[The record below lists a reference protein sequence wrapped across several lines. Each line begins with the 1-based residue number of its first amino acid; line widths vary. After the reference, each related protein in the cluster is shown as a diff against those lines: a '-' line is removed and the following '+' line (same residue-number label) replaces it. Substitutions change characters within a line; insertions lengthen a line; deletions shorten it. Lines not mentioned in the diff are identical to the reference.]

1 MVVDVSWMMMMMSTQ
16 TVRLGE
22 LRCSVMLVQQVRGVV
37 VVVDVWW
44 RQRGR
49 GPGAVWVV
57 QQVRDVVVVVAVW
70 WRQRGR
76 RPAVPLQGAGGAGG
90 GGGGRGA
97 RHGARERR
105 RRRQR
110 RRHVHEGSQQLQ
122 LVGRTCHQ
130 QQQPLSTEYS
140 LAGRTQR
147 TYTQQ

>member
-1 MVVDVSWMMMMMSTQ
+1 MNDAPGLMVVDVSWMMMMMSTQ

-37 VVVDVWW
+37 VMVDVWW

-49 GPGAVWVV
+49 G
-57 QQVRDVVVVVAVW
+57 
-70 WRQRGR
+70 
-76 RPAVPLQGAGGAGG
+76 PAVPLQGAGGAGG

-122 LVGRTCHQ
+122 LVWRTCHQ

-140 LAGRTQR
+140 LAGGTQR

>member
-1 MVVDVSWMMMMMSTQ
+1 MNDAPGLTVVDVSWMMMMMSTQ

-22 LRCSVMLVQQVRGVV
+22 LRCSVMLVQQVR
-37 VVVDVWW
+37 
-44 RQRGR
+44 
-49 GPGAVWVV
+49 
-57 QQVRDVVVVVAVW
+57 DVVVEVAV

-105 RRRQR
+105 RRRPR

-147 TYTQQ
+147 TYTQQSV

>member
-22 LRCSVMLVQQVRGVV
+22 LRCSVMLVQQVR
-37 VVVDVWW
+37 
-44 RQRGR
+44 
-49 GPGAVWVV
+49 
-57 QQVRDVVVVVAVW
+57 DVVVVVAVW

-76 RPAVPLQGAGGAGG
+76 SPAVPLQGAGGAGG

-110 RRHVHEGSQQLQ
+110 RRRVHEGSQQLQ
-122 LVGRTCHQ
+122 LVGRTWH

-140 LAGRTQR
+140 LAGRTLR
-147 TYTQQ
+147 TNTQQ

>member
-1 MVVDVSWMMMMMSTQ
+1 MNDAPGLMVVDVSWMMMMMSTQ

-37 VVVDVWW
+37 VMVDVWW

-49 GPGAVWVV
+49 G
-57 QQVRDVVVVVAVW
+57 
-70 WRQRGR
+70 
-76 RPAVPLQGAGGAGG
+76 PAVPLQGAGGAGG

-110 RRHVHEGSQQLQ
+110 RRHVHEGPQQLQ

-140 LAGRTQR
+140 LAGRTH
-147 TYTQQ
+147 TQQ